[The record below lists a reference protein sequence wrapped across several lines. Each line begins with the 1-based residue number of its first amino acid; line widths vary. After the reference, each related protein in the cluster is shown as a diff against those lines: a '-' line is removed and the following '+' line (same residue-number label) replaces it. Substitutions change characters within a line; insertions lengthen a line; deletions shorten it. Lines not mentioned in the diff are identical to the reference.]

1 MEDKMTEVRSELMQ
15 FKVTPQE
22 RKLIERCAQ
31 KEKTTV
37 SDYIR
42 GSLLMEM
49 VLDGEIE
56 ALKIIATTIGR
67 KAVKAMQKRAER
79 FRAIG
84 GDAEPGT

>member
-1 MEDKMTEVRSELMQ
+1 MTEVRSELMQ

-31 KEKTTV
+31 KEKSTV

-79 FRAIG
+79 FRSIAG
-84 GDAEPGT
+84 EAEPGT

>member
-1 MEDKMTEVRSELMQ
+1 MTEVRSELMQ

-22 RKLIERCAQ
+22 RQLIEKCAR

-67 KAVKAMQKRAER
+67 KAVKALQTRAER

-84 GDAEPGT
+84 EPEPSK

>member
-1 MEDKMTEVRSELMQ
+1 M
-15 FKVTPQE
+15 
-22 RKLIERCAQ
+22 
-31 KEKTTV
+31 

-84 GDAEPGT
+84 GEAESGT